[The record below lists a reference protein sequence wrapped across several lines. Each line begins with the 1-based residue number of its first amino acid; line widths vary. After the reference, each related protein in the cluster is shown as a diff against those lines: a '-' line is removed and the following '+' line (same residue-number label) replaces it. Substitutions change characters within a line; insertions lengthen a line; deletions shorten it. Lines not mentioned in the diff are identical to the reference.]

1 MNSRSMARPSS
12 ARPAPPKIKKQ
23 QEDLEEQI
31 ARYNGLLLLISVINY
46 FKNHKF
52 KKEGTGLL
60 TLLCCKTKAFCVA
73 MIVTFQQEDNL
84 QRGLL
89 RTQFFV

>member
-1 MNSRSMARPSS
+1 MARPSS

-52 KKEGTGLL
+52 TKKALA
-60 TLLCCKTKAFCVA
+60 C
-73 MIVTFQQEDNL
+73 
-84 QRGLL
+84 
-89 RTQFFV
+89 

>member
-52 KKEGTGLL
+52 TKKAL
-60 TLLCCKTKAFCVA
+60 TC
-73 MIVTFQQEDNL
+73 
-84 QRGLL
+84 
-89 RTQFFV
+89 

>member
-1 MNSRSMARPSS
+1 MARPSS

-31 ARYNGLLLLISVINY
+31 ARYNSLRLLISVINY

-52 KKEGTGLL
+52 KK
-60 TLLCCKTKAFCVA
+60 KALAC
-73 MIVTFQQEDNL
+73 
-84 QRGLL
+84 
-89 RTQFFV
+89 